1 MKLITTMR
9 TEILTSIHDDHLWSP
24 LEWGYAWPCWSFWV
38 RVYLRWTWTPSRRV
52 FHYARFTDFHA
63 NMLDERVLNLST
75 LLSLHSI
82 HHLPVFFRN
91 CLERFSWI
99 WRSMASTEP
108 TSLHLFR
115 GGNYDIIICQSPKLF
130 ASCENAFKLF
140 QIDRLFIICRLL
152 LSREIFCC
160 HVVLRF
166 IMTSIFISQYHRP
179 VYSLIL
185 HS

>member
-1 MKLITTMR
+1 MKLIITMI

-52 FHYARFTDFHA
+52 FHYAGFTDFHA
-63 NMLDERVLNLST
+63 NTLDERVLNLST

-108 TSLHLFR
+108 TSLHIFR
-115 GGNYDIIICQSPKLF
+115 GGELRYYNLAISEIVRVMWKRL
-130 ASCENAFKLF
+130 
-140 QIDRLFIICRLL
+140 QIDRLFIICRSC
-152 LSREIFCC
+152 SRARSF
-160 HVVLRF
+160 VVTWFYVL
-166 IMTSIFISQYHRP
+166 
-179 VYSLIL
+179 
-185 HS
+185 